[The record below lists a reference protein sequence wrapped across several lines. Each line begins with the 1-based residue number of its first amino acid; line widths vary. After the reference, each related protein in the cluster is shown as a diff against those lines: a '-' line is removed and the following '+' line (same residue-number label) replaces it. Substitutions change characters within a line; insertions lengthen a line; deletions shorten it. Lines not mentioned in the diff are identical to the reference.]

1 MAEEKVPNIF
11 YDDKYFQSDV
21 MVRNMHC
28 TTHIKLHIILNI
40 DIISI
45 LKTFVNGSL
54 SQTWEMQSEEDDLKY
69 YPK

>member
-1 MAEEKVPNIF
+1 
-11 YDDKYFQSDV
+11 

-54 SQTWEMQSEEDDLKY
+54 LQTWEMQSEEDDLKY